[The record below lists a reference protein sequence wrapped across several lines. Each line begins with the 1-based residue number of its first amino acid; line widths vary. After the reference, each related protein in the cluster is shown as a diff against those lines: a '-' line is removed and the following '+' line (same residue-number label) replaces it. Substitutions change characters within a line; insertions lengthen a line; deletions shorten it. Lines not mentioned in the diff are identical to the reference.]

1 MTTCWERTDLLALL
15 CVMFTCVLVTF
26 LYGVLGQVWYLMVS
40 IPDICLI
47 LYFDSKVK
55 VKYLKYVYIHTAL
68 VPIFLDVNGL
78 FGL

>member
-26 LYGVLGQVWYLMVS
+26 LYGVPGQVWYYIVL
-40 IPDICLI
+40 IPDLCL
-47 LYFDSKVK
+47 LPYSDSRVY
-55 VKYLKYVYIHTAL
+55 VNYLKYVYIHMAL
-68 VPIFLDVNGL
+68 MPIFLDVSGS